1 MITWKRIDQKVPC
14 MQIISLVVERIFI
27 KKFSISLVDFL
38 KKKKKGGE
46 KGWSSW
52 VKSNC
57 ANPRYNELDV
67 TSSPGVGIDLRS
79 IFLSGNRPVS

>member
-38 KKKKKGGE
+38 KKKKRGGG
-46 KGWSSW
+46 KKDGRRG
-52 VKSNC
+52 SNLI
-57 ANPRYNELDV
+57 ARILDI
-67 TSSPGVGIDLRS
+67 TSSM
-79 IFLSGNRPVS
+79 

>member
-38 KKKKKGGE
+38 KKKKKGGG
-46 KGWSSW
+46 KKDGRRG
-52 VKSNC
+52 SNLI
-57 ANPRYNELDV
+57 ARILDI
-67 TSSPGVGIDLRS
+67 TSSM
-79 IFLSGNRPVS
+79 